1 MRATLR
7 ALPVAAFV
15 FAASPPALAS
25 DNVLDA
31 LSAEAEAAA
40 ADGGAITS
48 RTNETLQLAVVV
60 NDRPMGM
67 IGEFMIRDG
76 RLFARRDELL
86 SLGLR
91 IPPSV
96 HDDRGL
102 IALDEAAGF
111 AARVDQATQTIYIT
125 ADGDWLAPTVLGEEA
140 PPTDYTV
147 EGSLGATLNYDLIA
161 KTVDGHAFA
170 NGALDFR
177 AFSPL
182 GVLSSGM
189 LFYANS
195 DSSRAGDGFKA
206 TRLDTSY
213 VYSDP
218 VALRRYRAGD
228 LITGGLPWTR
238 PVRLGGAQV
247 DHDFAMRPDL
257 ITFPVPQVV
266 GSAAVPST
274 VDVLINNRP
283 VVSGAVP
290 SGPFS
295 VPQVPVISGSGTVTT
310 TVTDAL
316 GRQVVTETPFYTTS
330 ALLSPGLQ
338 TYSGE
343 IGFVRRNWG
352 TRNADYRDIAG
363 SGTYRRGLSD
373 YFTVEAHAEATQGLA
388 MAGIGGVANLF
399 DFAVVSAAVAGSSHA
414 GHSGGQVA
422 AGIERL
428 DPVVSFGAS
437 IIAADKHFADIAKAN
452 GDAITRMQFNVH
464 AGLSL
469 KKYGSLGLAYIET
482 KKSRPDLIGP
492 SLPAPPPPAAEFLH
506 SRVVS
511 ASYSKQLG
519 ALSFYATA
527 FSSLLGKKNTTVL
540 FGMAMP
546 LGPRVTASV
555 GANAAKNVR
564 SAQVD
569 LSQSAIVPGDWGFH
583 AFASI
588 DGQPTRSAPWIGDV
602 ADHEFAQVTYKS
614 QWGQAYAGADRFG
627 DQMTVQGELTGAI
640 SLIDN
645 AVFFSNWIN
654 DSFAV
659 VDTGVPGIIV
669 RQENRDVGRT
679 DSHGRAVV
687 PDLLAFELNQISINP
702 LDAPVDADIALTGR
716 GVRPLDR
723 SGVIVRLPVKPAH
736 GAVLRIVDAGGAP
749 LPVGSS
755 ATLSS
760 TKVAVPV
767 GYEGE
772 TYLIDLQSHNAV
784 TVELPDGRRCALAFD
799 YEAKA
804 GDIPSIGPIVCRE
817 TAS

>member
-1 MRATLR
+1 MLG
-7 ALPVAAFV
+7 ALPLVALAL
-15 FAASPPALAS
+15 AAGPPSLAS
-25 DNVLDA
+25 DLSD
-31 LSAEAEAAA
+31 LSAEAETAAT
-40 ADGGAITS
+40 DGSAITP

-60 NDRPMGM
+60 NGRPMGM
-67 IGEFMIRDG
+67 IGEFVVQRG
-76 RLFARRDELL
+76 QLFARRDELL

-91 IPPSV
+91 VPTSV
-96 HDDRGL
+96 RAEGDL
-102 IALDEAAGF
+102 IALGGVAGF

-125 ADGDWLAPTVLGEEA
+125 ADNDWLAPTVLGEEA
-140 PPTDYTV
+140 PSTDYSV
-147 EGSLGATLNYDLIA
+147 EGNIGATLNYDLIA
-161 KTVDGHAFA
+161 KSADGQAFA

-177 AFSPL
+177 AFSSL

-189 LFYANS
+189 LFYASS
-195 DSSRAGDGFKA
+195 DSRGHGGGAKA

-247 DHDFAMRPDL
+247 DHDFSMRPDL

-274 VDVLINNRP
+274 VDVLVNNQP
-283 VVSGAVP
+283 VLSGAVP

-295 VPQVPVISGSGTVTT
+295 VPAVPVISGSGTVTT

-316 GRQVVTETPFYTTS
+316 GRQVVTETPFYATA
-330 ALLSPGLQ
+330 ALLSPGLH

-352 TRNADYRDIAG
+352 TRNADYGDVAG
-363 SGTYRRGLSD
+363 SATYRRGLSD
-373 YFTVEAHAEATQGLA
+373 YFTIEAHAEATKGLA
-388 MAGIGGVANLF
+388 MAGVGGVANLF
-399 DFAVVSAAVAGSSHA
+399 DFAVASIAVAGSI
-414 GHSGGQVA
+414 GSGQSGWQIA
-422 AGIERL
+422 AGFERL
-428 DPVVSFGAS
+428 DSVVSFGAS
-437 IIAADKHFADIAKAN
+437 VIAADRHFGDIAKAN
-452 GDAITRMQFNVH
+452 GDAVTKMQLNVH

-469 KKYGSLGLAYIET
+469 SRLGSLGLAYVDND
-482 KKSRPDLIGP
+482 KFRPSRIGP
-492 SLPAPPPPAAEFLH
+492 PPLVPPPAVELLH
-506 SRVVS
+506 TQIVTG
-511 ASYSKQLG
+511 SYSRQIG
-519 ALSFYATA
+519 PMSFYATA
-527 FSSLLGKKNTTVL
+527 FRSIVGKQNTTGL
-540 FGMAMP
+540 FGLAMP
-546 LGPRVTASV
+546 LGRRATVSV
-555 GANAAKNVR
+555 GANATKTAR

-588 DGQPTRSAPWIGDV
+588 DGQPTRNAPWIGDV
-602 ADHEFAQVTYKS
+602 ADHEFAQATYKA
-614 QWGQAYAGADRFG
+614 QWGQVYAGADRTG
-627 DQMTVQGELTGAI
+627 ARTTVQGELIGAV
-640 SLIDN
+640 SVIDN
-645 AVFFSNWIN
+645 GVFFSNWIN

-659 VDTGVPGIIV
+659 VDTGMPGIIV
-669 RQENRDVGRT
+669 RQENRDIART

-716 GVRPLDR
+716 GVRPPDR
-723 SGVIVRLPVKPAH
+723 SGVVVKLPVRAAH
-736 GAVLRIVDAGGAP
+736 GAVLRIVDASGAP
-749 LPVGSS
+749 LPVGSA

-772 TYLIDLQSHNAV
+772 AYLLDLQAHNTV
-784 TVELPDGRRCALAFD
+784 TIELPDGRRCALAFD

-817 TAS
+817 TAP